1 MAKAKP
7 DIYAYADSVQPDIR
21 RITPADLKDV
31 LAKGW
36 DDFSAMPT
44 FAFFLVVI
52 YPIIGLVLFVVTFGY
67 NLLSLAFPL
76 IAGFALI
83 GPVAA
88 VGLYEMSRRR
98 ERGLDVSAGAL
109 KFPRS
114 SAVGAILTL
123 GVVLLVIFVAW
134 LSTAQAIYGAIFGYA
149 PQPPSIADFT
159 QQVLTTPSG
168 WTLILVGCGIGFLF
182 ALVTFVISVVSFP
195 MLIDRDVGVA
205 TAVHTSIRAVLANPG
220 TMALWGLIV
229 AGALVIGALPCLV
242 GLMVVLPVLGHS
254 TWHLYRKV
262 VGN

>member
-7 DIYAYADSVQPDIR
+7 DLYAYADPAQPTVR

-52 YPIIGLVLFVVTFGY
+52 YPILGIVLFIVTFGY

-98 ERGLDVSAGAL
+98 ERGLQVSVDAL

-123 GVVLLVIFVAW
+123 GVVLLVIFVVW
-134 LSTAQAIYGAIFGYA
+134 LSTAQAIYGAIFGDTA
-149 PQPPSIADFT
+149 QPSSIAEFT

-168 WTLILVGCGIGFLF
+168 WKLILVGCGVGFLF
-182 ALVTFVISVVSFP
+182 ALATFIISVVSFP

-205 TAVHTSIRAVLANPG
+205 VAVHTSIRAVLANPA

-254 TWHLYRKV
+254 TWHLYRKL